1 MHAFSQIKKRCQESG
16 ESLTP
21 VRQCSPELM
30 GLSAVVFDLDVVSCG
45 LDMKTTVKWTVKK
58 MNKSQDYQTLGCP
71 LSYWIIGLWWHFNAE
86 QVEPQQIGRNK
97 KKKRQSVYREQGEK
111 EKNQALK

>member
-71 LSYWIIGLWWHFNAE
+71 LSFWIIGLWWHFNAE